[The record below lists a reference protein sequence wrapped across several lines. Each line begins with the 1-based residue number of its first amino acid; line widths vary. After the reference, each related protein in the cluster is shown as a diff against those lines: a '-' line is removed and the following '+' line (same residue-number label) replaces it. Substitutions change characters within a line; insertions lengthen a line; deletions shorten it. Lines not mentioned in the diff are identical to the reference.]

1 MNNSSFDKYVKS
13 LTDGQRLEL
22 LRSLCKTDTKEPIL
36 TFGEGIKRVFHHGH
50 LEAAESL
57 SKSIEHLM
65 DTDGPKELGA
75 DMARVLC
82 CVLNDAMPE

>member
-22 LRSLCKTDTKEPIL
+22 LRSLCKTDTKQPIL

-50 LEAAESL
+50 LEAADCLAKSL
-57 SKSIEHLM
+57 EHLLE
-65 DTDGPKELGA
+65 TDGPKELGA
-75 DMARVLC
+75 DMAKLLS
-82 CVLNDAMPE
+82 CVIEDALPA

>member
-1 MNNSSFDKYVKS
+1 MNKDSVNQYVANLNPEEKA
-13 LTDGQRLEL
+13 EL
-22 LRSLCKTDTKEPIL
+22 MVLLMKKNDEAKPSNFHTE
-36 TFGEGIKRVFHHGH
+36 IKNRFHHGH